1 MPLSTFFC
9 TFAVNFRCLRHQE
22 EKLKATDMTKKV
34 LFINQEIDPYV
45 GPSSMAAMGRELPQ
59 KMQEAGFEIRT
70 FMPKWGIINERR
82 GQLHE
87 VIRLSGMNLIIDDTD
102 HPLIIKV
109 ASIPSTRQQIYFI
122 DNEDYFNHRKMAT
135 DENGVEYSDNG
146 ERAVFFAR
154 GVLETVKKLRW
165 QPDVI
170 VCQGWM
176 SAVVPIYVKTAFA
189 EEPSFANSK
198 VIISLYGG
206 DLKSDFGSNFKKA
219 VAFRD
224 AKLKLLKSYKDTFD
238 FCELG
243 KLAIDYSDGV
253 IEAEEGVNP
262 ALIAYAQEKEK
273 PLLSYPGEDFAAA
286 YKEFID
292 KM

>member
-1 MPLSTFFC
+1 M
-9 TFAVNFRCLRHQE
+9 A
-22 EKLKATDMTKKV
+22 KKV

-45 GPSSMAAMGRELPQ
+45 AESHMSVMGRELPQ

-70 FMPKWGIINERR
+70 FMPKWGTINERR

-109 ASIPSTRQQIYFI
+109 ASIPTTRQQIYFI
-122 DNEDYFNHRKMAT
+122 DNEDYFNNRQMEV
-135 DENGVEYSDNG
+135 DESGEEYADNG
-146 ERAVFFAR
+146 ERAIFYAR

-176 SAVVPIYVKTAFA
+176 SAVVPLYIKTAYA

-198 VIISLYGG
+198 VISALYTNKLKGQLG
-206 DLKSDFGSNFKKA
+206 DNFKRC
-219 VAFRD
+219 VDFRD
-224 AKLKLLKSYKDTFD
+224 AKSELLDKYENPFD
-238 FCELG
+238 FVELA
-243 KLAIDYSDGV
+243 KMAIDYSDGV
-253 IEAEEGVNP
+253 IEGEEGIKDI
-262 ALIAYAQEKEK
+262 LTQYATEQKK
-273 PLLSYPGEDFAAA
+273 PLLKYPGEDFSDA
-286 YKEFID
+286 YKNFINEVCPD
-292 KM
+292 E